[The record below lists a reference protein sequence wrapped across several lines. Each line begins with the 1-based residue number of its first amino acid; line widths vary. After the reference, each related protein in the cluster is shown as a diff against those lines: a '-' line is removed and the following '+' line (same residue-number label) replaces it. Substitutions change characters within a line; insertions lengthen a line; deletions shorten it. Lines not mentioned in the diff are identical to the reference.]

1 MVNLEPKEQELM
13 DYLDAIV
20 QRIVLDMEVPV
31 GACNKREVRIIEI
44 VGKKGQMMMMTEIAE
59 QAMLSLSTVTG
70 LVDNLVSKSLV
81 RRERSEQDRRVV
93 RIELTDEGQQMYQQS
108 LAFRTSL
115 VHSML
120 SSLEKNEQDA
130 LISLFRKI
138 SERVQVQRKATT
150 V

>member
-20 QRIVLDMEVPV
+20 QRIVLDLAVPV

-44 VGKKGQMMMMTEIAE
+44 VGKKGHMMMTEIAE
-59 QAMLSLSTVTG
+59 QALLSLSTVTG

-81 RRERSEQDRRVV
+81 NRERSEQDRRVV
-93 RIELTDEGQQMYQQS
+93 RIELTNEGQKMYQQS
-108 LAFRTSL
+108 LEFRSSL

-120 SSLEKNEQDA
+120 SSLEKSEQDA

-138 SERVQVQRKATT
+138 SERVQVQRKETT